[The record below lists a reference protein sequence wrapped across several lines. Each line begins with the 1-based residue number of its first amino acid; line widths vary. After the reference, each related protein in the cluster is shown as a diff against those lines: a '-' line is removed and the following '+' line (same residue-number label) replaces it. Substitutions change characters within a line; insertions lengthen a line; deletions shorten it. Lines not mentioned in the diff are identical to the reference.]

1 VSRAGK
7 LARRSKE
14 ALCGHGVAA
23 TLLLALCL
31 GGMVEIGRGLYIPT
45 KAAVAQELLD
55 HAFEAS
61 LVDHRP
67 RRPWPWA
74 DTAPVARLS
83 VARLGVTR
91 IVLGG
96 GSGQA
101 LAFGPTLLPAG
112 AMPGHAGTAVIAAH
126 RDTHFRFLHDM
137 RTGDFVT
144 LQTRE
149 GTLLRYRVTGTSIVR
164 WDRYAPPDDT
174 MGERL
179 DLATCYPFD
188 AIRSGPWRYVVHTES
203 L

>member
-1 VSRAGK
+1 MSRAGR
-7 LARRSKE
+7 LARRSRE
-14 ALCGHGVAA
+14 ALCGRGFAA
-23 TLLLALCL
+23 ALLLALCL
-31 GGMVEIGRGLYIPT
+31 GGVVEIGRGLYIPA
-45 KAAVAQELLD
+45 KATVAQTLLD

-91 IVLGG
+91 IVLDG

-112 AMPGHAGTAVIAAH
+112 ATPGQPGTAVIAAH
-126 RDTHFRFLHDM
+126 RDTHFSFLRDVH
-137 RTGDFVT
+137 TGDVIT
-144 LQTRE
+144 LQTRD
-149 GTLLRYRVTGTSIVR
+149 GLLLHYRVTGTSIVR
-164 WDRYAPPDDT
+164 WDRYATPDDT
-174 MGERL
+174 VGERL

-188 AIRSGPWRYVVHTES
+188 AIRSGPWRYVVHTEA